1 MEKVYL
7 QRVEKDQDD
16 AMFASGPK
24 THVTGKN
31 SNTTGPTTLG
41 GTRKKYAPRE
51 FQDRFTN
58 DAPFIARGQA
68 PLEFETAI

>member
-1 MEKVYL
+1 M
-7 QRVEKDQDD
+7 
-16 AMFASGPK
+16 
-24 THVTGKN
+24 TGKN

-58 DAPFIARGQA
+58 DAPFIARGQG
-68 PLEFETAI
+68 PLEFETAIQAKPEKSNSRSPPRDGVLRGPIA